1 MSLMSKL
8 LSLAVITTL
17 SLSAAS
23 DEDDVKSYIKN
34 HMVKNDQVTVT
45 SVDIID
51 KKALEEAKGWEVY
64 FVNIHANVKK
74 SPTVFDKV
82 TVPETLFV
90 NGNISA
96 PVLINME
103 TGEDYK
109 KTMKPELKSDIYN
122 AKHLI
127 AGNKDAK
134 HKLVIFSD
142 PQCPFCKTKI
152 PEIYNAVKA
161 NPDTFALY
169 YYHFPLLR
177 IHPVSDIISR
187 VMLLEQAKG
196 NHDKVIEMYN
206 LEINPREVNA
216 TKVLGMMNKKY
227 NLNVTEE
234 QLDGKEIQKELTFDK
249 EMATKSMVSGTP
261 TVYLDGKWDPSRNKY
276 KELAKNK
283 SKVTK
288 DDSKKD
294 DDKKEDKKK
303 DEDKK

>member
-23 DEDDVKSYIKN
+23 DEDDIKSYIKN
-34 HMVKNDQVTVT
+34 HMVKSDQVTVT

-51 KKALEEAKGWEVY
+51 KKPIDDLKGWEVY
-64 FVNIHANVKK
+64 FVNIHANVRK
-74 SPTVFDKV
+74 SKTVFDKV

-90 NGNISA
+90 KESMTA
-96 PVLINME
+96 PTLINME

-109 KTMKPELKSDIYN
+109 KTMKPELSSKIYN

-127 AGNKDAK
+127 AGNKNAK

-142 PQCPFCKTKI
+142 PQCPFCQTI
-152 PEIYNAVKA
+152 VPEVYEAVKA

-187 VMLLEQAKG
+187 AMLVEQNKG
-196 NHDKVIEMYN
+196 NNEKMIEMYAFKVD
-206 LEINPREVNA
+206 PREVNA
-216 TKVLGMMNKKY
+216 TKVLGDLNKQY
-227 NLNVTEE
+227 ELNITEE
-234 QLDGKEIQKELTFDK
+234 QINTEEISKEVLFDK
-249 EMATKSMVSGTP
+249 DMATKSMVSGTP
-261 TVYLDGKWDPSRNKY
+261 TIYLDGKWDPSRTKY
-276 KELAKNK
+276 KEFVKNK
-283 SKVTK
+283 PAKS
-288 DDSKKD
+288 
-294 DDKKEDKKK
+294 EDKNESKK

>member
-34 HMVKNDQVTVT
+34 YMVKNDQVTVT

-51 KKALEEAKGWEVY
+51 IKPIDDLKGWEVY
-64 FVNIHANVKK
+64 FVNIHANVRK
-74 SPTVFDKV
+74 SKTVFDKV

-90 NGNISA
+90 KESMTA
-96 PVLINME
+96 PTLINME

-109 KTMKPELKSDIYN
+109 KTMKPELSSKIYN

-127 AGNKDAK
+127 AGNKNAK

-142 PQCPFCKTKI
+142 PQCPFCQTI
-152 PEIYNAVKA
+152 VPEVYEAVKA

-169 YYHFPLLR
+169 YYHLPLLR

-187 VMLLEQAKG
+187 AMLVEQNKG
-196 NHDKVIEMYN
+196 NNEKMIEMYAFKVD
-206 LEINPREVNA
+206 PREVNA
-216 TKVLGMMNKKY
+216 TKVLGDLNKQY
-227 NLNVTEE
+227 ELNITEE
-234 QLDGKEIQKELTFDK
+234 QINTEEISKEVLFDK
-249 EMATKSMVSGTP
+249 DMATKSMVSGTP
-261 TVYLDGKWDPSRNKY
+261 TIYLDGKWDPSRTKY
-276 KELAKNK
+276 KEFVKNK
-283 SKVTK
+283 PAKS
-288 DDSKKD
+288 
-294 DDKKEDKKK
+294 EDKNESKK

>member
-34 HMVKNDQVTVT
+34 YMVKNDQVTVT

-51 KKALEEAKGWEVY
+51 IKPIDDLKGWEVY
-64 FVNIHANVKK
+64 FVNIHANVRK
-74 SPTVFDKV
+74 SKTVFDKV

-90 NGNISA
+90 KESMTA
-96 PVLINME
+96 PTLINME

-109 KTMKPELKSDIYN
+109 KTMKPELSSKIYN

-127 AGNKDAK
+127 AGNKNAK

-142 PQCPFCKTKI
+142 PQCPFCQTI
-152 PEIYNAVKA
+152 VPEVYEAVKA

-187 VMLLEQAKG
+187 AMLVEQNKG
-196 NHDKVIEMYN
+196 NNEKMIEMYAFKV
-206 LEINPREVNA
+206 NPREVNA
-216 TKVLGMMNKKY
+216 TKVLGDLNKQY
-227 NLNVTEE
+227 ELNITEE
-234 QLDGKEIQKELTFDK
+234 QINTEEISKEVLFDK
-249 EMATKSMVSGTP
+249 DMATKSMVSGTP
-261 TVYLDGKWDPSRNKY
+261 TIYLDGKWDPSRTKY
-276 KELAKNK
+276 KEFVKNK
-283 SKVTK
+283 PAKS
-288 DDSKKD
+288 
-294 DDKKEDKKK
+294 EDKNESKK

>member
-34 HMVKNDQVTVT
+34 YMVKNDQVTVV

-51 KKALEEAKGWEVY
+51 KKALEESKGWEVY

-90 NGNISA
+90 KGNITA

-109 KTMKPELKSDIYN
+109 KTMKPELKSEIYD

-152 PEIYNAVKA
+152 PEIYKAVKA
-161 NPDTFALY
+161 NPETFALY

-187 VMLLEQAKG
+187 VMLIEQAKG
-196 NHDKVIEMYN
+196 HYDKVIEMYG

-216 TKVLGMMNKKY
+216 TKVLGIIKKKF
-227 NLNVTEE
+227 NVTVTEK
-234 QLDGKEIQKELTFDK
+234 QMDKPEIQKELTFDK
-249 EMATKSMVSGTP
+249 DMATKSMVSGTP
-261 TVYLDGKWDPSRNKY
+261 TLYIDGKWDPSRNKY
-276 KELAKNK
+276 KELITKN
-283 SKVTK
+283 S
-288 DDSKKD
+288 
-294 DDKKEDKKK
+294 KEDEKK
-303 DEDKK
+303 

>member
-1 MSLMSKL
+1 MSKL

-45 SVDIID
+45 SVDIIE
-51 KKALEEAKGWEVY
+51 KKPLNEAKGWEIY

-90 NGNISA
+90 NGDISA

-109 KTMKPELKSDIYN
+109 KTMKPALKSDIYN

-127 AGNKDAK
+127 AGDKNAK

-152 PEIYNAVKA
+152 PEVYKAVKA

-169 YYHFPLLR
+169 YYHLPLLR

-187 VMLLEQAKG
+187 VMLIEQAKG
-196 NHDKVIEMYN
+196 HNDKVIDMYS

-216 TKVLGMMNKKY
+216 TKVLGILNKKY
-227 NLNVTEE
+227 NLDIKEKDIDTE
-234 QLDGKEIQKELTFDK
+234 EIQKELLFDK

-261 TVYLDGKWDPSRNKY
+261 TLYIDGKWDPSREKY
-276 KELAKNK
+276 KKFAKNK
-283 SKVTK
+283 SSA
-288 DDSKKD
+288 DDSKKE
-294 DDKKEDKKK
+294 KSGKK
-303 DEDKK
+303 DDEKK

>member
-34 HMVKNDQVTVT
+34 YMVKNDQVTVT

-51 KKALEEAKGWEVY
+51 KKLLDDPKGWEVY
-64 FVNIHANVKK
+64 YVNIHANVKK

-90 NGNISA
+90 KDSITS
-96 PVLINME
+96 PTLINME

-127 AGNKDAK
+127 AGNKNAK

-142 PQCPFCKTKI
+142 PQCPFCQTI
-152 PEIYNAVKA
+152 APEIYEAVKA

-177 IHPVSDIISR
+177 IHPVSDIIAR
-187 VMLLEQAKG
+187 AMLVEQHKG
-196 NHDKVIEMYN
+196 NNDKMIEMYSFKV
-206 LEINPREVNA
+206 NPGEVNA
-216 TKVLGMMNKKY
+216 TKVLGDLNKKY
-227 NLNVTEE
+227 KLNITEE
-234 QLDGKEIQKELTFDK
+234 QINTKEVSEEVLFDK

-261 TVYLDGKWDPSRNKY
+261 TVYLDGKWDPSRIKY
-276 KELAKNK
+276 KEFAKNK
-283 SKVTK
+283 SAK
-288 DDSKKD
+288 S
-294 DDKKEDKKK
+294 EDKNESKK

>member
-34 HMVKNDQVTVT
+34 YMVKNDQVTVT

-51 KKALEEAKGWEVY
+51 IKPIDDLKGWEVY
-64 FVNIHANVKK
+64 FVNIHANVRK
-74 SPTVFDKV
+74 SKTVFDKV

-90 NGNISA
+90 KESMTA
-96 PVLINME
+96 PTLINME
-103 TGEDYK
+103 TGKDYK
-109 KTMKPELKSDIYN
+109 KTMKPELSSKIYN

-127 AGNKDAK
+127 AGNKNAK

-142 PQCPFCKTKI
+142 PQCPFCQTI
-152 PEIYNAVKA
+152 VPEVYEAVKA

-187 VMLLEQAKG
+187 AMLVEQNKG
-196 NHDKVIEMYN
+196 NNEKMIEMYAFKV
-206 LEINPREVNA
+206 NPREVNA
-216 TKVLGMMNKKY
+216 TKVLGDLNKQY
-227 NLNVTEE
+227 ELNITEE
-234 QLDGKEIQKELTFDK
+234 QINTEEISKEVLFDK
-249 EMATKSMVSGTP
+249 DMATKSMVSGTP
-261 TVYLDGKWDPSRNKY
+261 TIYLDGKWDPSRTKY
-276 KELAKNK
+276 KEFVKNK
-283 SKVTK
+283 PAKS
-288 DDSKKD
+288 
-294 DDKKEDKKK
+294 EDKNESKK